1 MQLSPSRR
9 GPWAV
14 CVTALA
20 GAGATLLLP
29 AMSGT
34 AAAGAALLVVGAL
47 ALLAGHAWGLMVSIP
62 AHLTL
67 VGRIW
72 PQLALAGTGS
82 KVDMV
87 HAAASA
93 IVIVTA
99 VPALALAAVVL
110 PQIAR
115 HLLPAGTRRTRSLVV
130 AGSAAA
136 LAAALILPAAL

>member
-1 MQLSPSRR
+1 M
-9 GPWAV
+9 
-14 CVTALA
+14 CVTATA
-20 GAGATLLLP
+20 GAGAMMLLP

-34 AAAGAALLVVGAL
+34 AAAGAALLAVGAI
-47 ALLAGHAWGLMVSIP
+47 ALLAGNAWGLMVSIP

-72 PQLALAGTGS
+72 PQLAMAGG
-82 KVDMV
+82 KVGAV

-99 VPALALAAVVL
+99 VPAIVLAAVVL
-110 PQIAR
+110 PQLAR
-115 HLLPAGTRRTRSLVV
+115 HLVPGGTPRVRSLLV
-130 AGSAAA
+130 AVAAAA